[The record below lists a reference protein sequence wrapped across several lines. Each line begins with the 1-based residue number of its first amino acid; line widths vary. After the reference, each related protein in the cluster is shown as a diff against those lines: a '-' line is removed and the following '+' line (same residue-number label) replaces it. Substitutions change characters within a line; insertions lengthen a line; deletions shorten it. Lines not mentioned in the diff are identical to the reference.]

1 MPALATTVTATT
13 SHELQL
19 SPAIRRR
26 LVMQLREYQE
36 LAVQRTRIDEAMT
49 NCRTVVAEIQTEL
62 EESSVEIEGF
72 KSTLVAPMKSVFDKK
87 KFVRLGGRLDLIEAA
102 TSKVPGRVY
111 VRITPPGAADTSEE

>member
-26 LVMQLREYQE
+26 LVTQLRSYQE
-36 LAVQRTRIDEAMT
+36 LLTRRTSLEMEMAS
-49 NCRTVVAEIQTEL
+49 CRAAVAEIQTEL
-62 EESSVEIEGF
+62 EESSIELEGF

-87 KFVRLGGRLDLIEAA
+87 TFVRIGGRLDLIEAA
-102 TSKVPGRVY
+102 TSKVPGKVY

>member
-1 MPALATTVTATT
+1 MPALVTTVTATT

-19 SPAIRRR
+19 SPVIRRR
-26 LVMQLREYQE
+26 LVTQLRSYQE
-36 LAVQRTRIDEAMT
+36 LLTRRTSLEMEMAS
-49 NCRTVVAEIQTEL
+49 CRAAVAEIQTEL
-62 EESSVEIEGF
+62 EESSIELEGF

-102 TSKVPGRVY
+102 TSKVPGKVY